1 MCARA
6 CVGVPKIQQSLV
18 ISSVPPSCHIHYLNR
33 IYKCQAHDM
42 DAFCREVGD
51 WISWVCCLC
60 YSSQRLFF
68 RIPYRDYSKHHHLFG
83 IVGRHSTSSSACVSV
98 CVCVRVWLQCDC
110 FWRFSD
116 QRKEL
121 DAWCPSP
128 ACLVFCCCFLKF
140 LIDPCEGGHVWVSV
154 DQGPQI
160 KRNVQYSCVKDFSKA
175 RNEV

>member
-1 MCARA
+1 MFPPPAIFITWTEFTSVKLTIWMPFAVKLETEFLEFAASATRLKDFFFQNS
-6 CVGVPKIQQSLV
+6 VQRLQQTSSL
-18 ISSVPPSCHIHYLNR
+18 IWNCRSTLN
-33 IYKCQAHDM
+33 
-42 DAFCREVGD
+42 FEF
-51 WISWVCCLC
+51 CLC
-60 YSSQRLFF
+60 
-68 RIPYRDYSKHHHLFG
+68 
-83 IVGRHSTSSSACVSV
+83 V
-98 CVCVRVWLQCDC
+98 CMCLCVRVWLQCDC

-128 ACLVFCCCFLKF
+128 ACLVFCCCFFKF

>member
-18 ISSVPPSCHIHYLNR
+18 LSSVPPSCHIHYLNR

-68 RIPYRDYSKHHHLFG
+68 FRIPYRDYSKHHHLFG

-98 CVCVRVWLQCDC
+98 CVCVCAC
-110 FWRFSD
+110 GFSVTASGD
-116 QRKEL
+116 FPISEKSWTL
-121 DAWCPSP
+121 DVLHLLVLFFVVVFKIFNRSLWGRPRLSKCWPGSTNQTKCPVQ
-128 ACLVFCCCFLKF
+128 L
-140 LIDPCEGGHVWVSV
+140 CE
-154 DQGPQI
+154 
-160 KRNVQYSCVKDFSKA
+160 RLF
-175 RNEV
+175 